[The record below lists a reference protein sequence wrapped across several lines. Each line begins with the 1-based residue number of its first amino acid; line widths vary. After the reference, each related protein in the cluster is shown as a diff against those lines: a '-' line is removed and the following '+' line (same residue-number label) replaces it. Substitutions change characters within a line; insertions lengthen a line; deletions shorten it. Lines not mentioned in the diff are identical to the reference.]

1 MGYSIKQVLSQFVG
15 SRRAPP
21 ETSSAIY
28 VLLSEKRPAVNGHA
42 SLLQTQSRTASG
54 LRMMFS
60 GALCAISVV
69 VSNLSCLIL
78 CSFFASIL
86 PTKRNLLTHLN
97 TLLVHV
103 LTALVNVL
111 VSESQKHLKEQLKI
125 KLKNKKHFV
134 SSVAV
139 CSSQQCSRPSPN
151 LWRWPC
157 SSSCFGFRGCYKVF
171 SPLFSGFFY
180 LFSRCSR
187 CSQPHPDLPHPQ
199 GKKAG
204 NEFIKGAFF
213 SRRSSTSSTMRNGSS

>member
-1 MGYSIKQVLSQFVG
+1 MLFDPDYRIWVRFLNIESIHLFITLSDELGYSIKQVLSQFVG

-54 LRMMFS
+54 PRMMFS

-69 VSNLSCLIL
+69 VSNLSCLVL

-134 SSVAV
+134 FSVAV
-139 CSSQQCSRPSPN
+139 CSSQQCSRPSPS
-151 LWRWPC
+151 LWR
-157 SSSCFGFRGCYKVF
+157 
-171 SPLFSGFFY
+171 
-180 LFSRCSR
+180 
-187 CSQPHPDLPHPQ
+187 
-199 GKKAG
+199 
-204 NEFIKGAFF
+204 
-213 SRRSSTSSTMRNGSS
+213 

>member
-1 MGYSIKQVLSQFVG
+1 MYTPAFFRLSPEQPLGPGWCSAGLSARYQWSSQTCPASYFAAF
-15 SRRAPP
+15 SHPSCRRRGTCSP
-21 ETSSAIY
+21 TWTHFSSMSW
-28 VLLSEKRPAVNGHA
+28 LPS
-42 SLLQTQSRTASG
+42 S
-54 LRMMFS
+54 MFWW
-60 GALCAISVV
+60 
-69 VSNLSCLIL
+69 VSHKNIW
-78 CSFFASIL
+78 
-86 PTKRNLLTHLN
+86 
-97 TLLVHV
+97 
-103 LTALVNVL
+103 
-111 VSESQKHLKEQLKI
+111 KI
-125 KLKNKKHFV
+125 LKNKKHFV

-139 CSSQQCSRPSPN
+139 CSSQQCSRPSPS

-204 NEFIKGAFF
+204 NEFIKDAFF